1 MGHSKNNKNP
11 TTKLGQVKKETREE
25 RRTRILAEASAREVC
40 FKILPQ
46 AGGFVLFLVLAFY
59 LWARSV
65 PAPSSSITKPQQLN
79 PMQQQQKTMNMEFSP
94 GFIAATTTSG
104 INKNEKNTSPK
115 MAPRKDDS
123 DEDMTIEL

>member
-1 MGHSKNNKNP
+1 MFYLSII
-11 TTKLGQVKKETREE
+11 Q
-25 RRTRILAEASAREVC
+25 VC